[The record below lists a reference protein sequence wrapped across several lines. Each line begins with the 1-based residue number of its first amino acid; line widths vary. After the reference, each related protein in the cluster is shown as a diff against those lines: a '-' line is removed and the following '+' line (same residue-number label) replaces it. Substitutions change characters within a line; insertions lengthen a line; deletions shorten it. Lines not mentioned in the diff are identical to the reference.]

1 MEQGLEYGTPPFPWR
16 SESGP
21 REAVIAGQAEGL
33 DRCATSK
40 SCWDRR
46 LTGSSLRYCISARGP
61 LCREYCG
68 TLAGVGEHGGG
79 LPQAPR
85 VPMSRLAEMMTV
97 RDSGRFPKRGC
108 A

>member
-33 DRCATSK
+33 LSRQCARGK

-61 LCREYCG
+61 LCRVPCP
-68 TLAGVGEHGGG
+68 GVGEHGGG
-79 LPQAPR
+79 LLQAPR

-97 RDSGRFPKRGC
+97 RDSGRLPKRGC